1 MSHRH
6 GRLAKLERMLVP
18 QEGLTIRVVYVPGGM
33 AEEDIAPWIQ
43 AHPEATERV
52 IHVPGGGHIGDR
64 AEDRRV

>member
-1 MSHRH
+1 MSQR
-6 GRLAKLERMLVP
+6 GRVEKLERMLVP

-33 AEEDIAPWIQ
+33 AEEAIAPWIQ

-52 IHVPGGGHIGDR
+52 IHVLGGGHIGDR